1 MGTGCAPTFGSELID
16 LGSVIARSS
25 GEDDASRRKHSAD
38 TRRADRNR
46 SFISVPFLVRNCAP
60 ILNETVPR
68 LAIVRLLLQACLCQH
83 FQKLFLR
90 AHVDRLRHDLPI
102 TVVNEC
108 LRNALNLKQL
118 IDLASGMEQHRISY
132 SLLLNKRLCLVSVFV

>member
-46 SFISVPFLVRNCAP
+46 NFISVPFLVRNCAT
-60 ILNETVPR
+60 ILNETPLR
-68 LAIVRLLLQACLCQH
+68 LAIVRLLLQPGLPQH

-90 AHVDRLRHDLPI
+90 AHVDRLRHDLSFP
-102 TVVNEC
+102 VVDKR
-108 LRNALNLKQL
+108 LRNSLNLK
-118 IDLASGMEQHRISY
+118 
-132 SLLLNKRLCLVSVFV
+132 